1 MSGCVTLPAEP
12 VMKGFLDWLLARPHR
27 PILLAAA
34 TSVLVPVVTV
44 AIVALETLRSGFRDT
59 LPGAA
64 IGAGVVAALLVI
76 SARVQGGDTLSALY
90 AGIVVF
96 AFAAGLGVGVLLRWA
111 RGIERAF
118 RALVLVM
125 AGGVFAVS
133 LFGPGGG
140 DLFAPLFDY
149 IAEIGAPD
157 ATEEQRAAFRA
168 AQPFVLGLLAAGML
182 SALVIA
188 LFLAYWLCGIAV
200 GDTRFGREFRELR
213 LGRSLGI
220 PAMVLITA
228 GLVLGAPLIQNLAA
242 LALVGFV
249 FQGLSVMHAWAHAR
263 RWHTALVA
271 GVYVLLITP
280 LTGVVVLGLSAV
292 GLMDNWFD
300 LRAPLR
306 PRT

>member
-1 MSGCVTLPAEP
+1 MPGRVTLPAQP

-44 AIVALETLRSGFRDT
+44 AIVALETLGGGFRGPW
-59 LPGAA
+59 PGAA
-64 IGAGVVAALLVI
+64 VGAGAVAALLVI
-76 SARVQGGDTLSALY
+76 SARVQGGDSLAALY

-96 AFAAGLGVGVLLRWA
+96 AFGAGLGVGVLLRWA

-125 AGGVFAVS
+125 AGVVFVVS

-140 DLFAPLFDY
+140 ELFTPLFDY

-157 ATEEQRAAFRA
+157 ATEEQLTAFRA

-182 SALVIA
+182 SALAMA

>member
-1 MSGCVTLPAEP
+1 MPGRVTLPAQP

-44 AIVALETLRSGFRDT
+44 AIVALETLRSGFRET

-64 IGAGVVAALLVI
+64 VGAGAVAALLVI
-76 SARVQGGDTLSALY
+76 SARVQGGDSLAALY

-96 AFAAGLGVGVLLRWA
+96 AFGAGLGVGVLLRWA

-125 AGGVFAVS
+125 AGVVFVVS

-140 DLFAPLFDY
+140 ELFTPLFDY

-157 ATEEQRAAFRA
+157 ATEEQLTAFRA

-182 SALVIA
+182 SALAMA

-263 RWHTALVA
+263 RWHTAIVA
-271 GVYVLLITP
+271 GIYVLLITP

>member
-1 MSGCVTLPAEP
+1 
-12 VMKGFLDWLLARPHR
+12 MKAFLDWLLARRHR

-34 TSVLVPVVTV
+34 FSSLVPVVTA
-44 AIVALETLRSGFRDT
+44 AIVALETLRSGIRDT

-64 IGAGVVAALLVI
+64 IGAGAIAALLLVTARSQAEAGSLATVHAVI
-76 SARVQGGDTLSALY
+76 T
-90 AGIVVF
+90 VF
-96 AFAAGLGVGVLLRWA
+96 TFGAGLGLGALLRWA
-111 RGIERAF
+111 KGLTLAF
-118 RALVLVM
+118 RGLLVVVA
-125 AGGVFAVS
+125 AGVLLIS

-140 DLFAPLFDY
+140 DLLAPLFDY
-149 IAEIGAPD
+149 VVSLGARG
-157 ATEEQRAAFRA
+157 ATDEQLAAFRE
-168 AQPFVLGLLAAGML
+168 AQPLVLGLLAAGVFC
-182 SALVIA
+182 ALAIA

-228 GLVLGAPLIQNLAA
+228 GLVLGAPLVQNLAA

-263 RWHTALVA
+263 RWHVALVGA
-271 GVYVLLITP
+271 VYVLLVTP
-280 LTGVVVLGLSAV
+280 LVGIVVLGLSAV